1 MGIKQV
7 QKLLIQMGKGV
18 DVIRSEAGSDS
29 DPALENVLNEAIAG
43 FNNPQ
48 LQEAVQLIFQDP
60 IARQAILQNAHLL
73 IKAIPEYNKI
83 AAEIVF
89 KKNCGESGEEVTLV
103 DEDGVEDTVKL
114 IRARFIEAV
123 FTPEKASKQINELED
138 IIRTQED
145 STAAQRL
152 RREIVDAGKVAEA
165 SREAIMQFGQ
175 LLQLTYQQEQDGSSI
190 LRSFLQDLILLHRL
204 DFVVTDRLAN
214 RFANSFLIINRTGN
228 VASRLKSAMLNY
240 VGEYV
245 LICMGI
251 IDPNIFT
258 LHKSEIKYNQLLKSD
273 LTEVGVDLEELLA
286 RYKLQGAGTLFWNRY
301 FVTGQRPTAVTDNLI
316 RDFITRTVRESG
328 DEILECIGFD
338 DKLQKII
345 SSMEEAREERLGK
358 EDKKNLLRQKCVEI
372 FIDEEFVKFLTKKIK
387 DEWKDKLSIF
397 YS

>member
-1 MGIKQV
+1 
-7 QKLLIQMGKGV
+7 MGKGV

-175 LLQLTYQQEQDGSSI
+175 LLQLTYKQEQDGSSI

>member
-1 MGIKQV
+1 
-7 QKLLIQMGKGV
+7 MGKGV

>member
-1 MGIKQV
+1 
-7 QKLLIQMGKGV
+7 MGKGV

-89 KKNCGESGEEVTLV
+89 KKNCGESGEAVTLV

-175 LLQLTYQQEQDGSSI
+175 LLQLTYKQEQDGSSI